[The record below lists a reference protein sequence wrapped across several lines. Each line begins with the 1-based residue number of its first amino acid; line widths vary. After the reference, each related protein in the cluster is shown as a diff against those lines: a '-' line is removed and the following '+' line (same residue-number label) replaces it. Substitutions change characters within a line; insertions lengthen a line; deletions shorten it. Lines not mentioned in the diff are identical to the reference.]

1 VCGIAGIY
9 AYHNKSPAVEKN
21 ELIRIR
27 DFMTSRGPD
36 NAGIWMSGNQR
47 VGLAHRRLSI
57 IDPSPSG
64 HQPMTRGTA
73 TITYNGEIYN
83 FRSLRETL
91 KQQGHMFNTES
102 DTEVLLALYQQHG
115 VEMAGYL
122 CGMYALAIWDAQ
134 KEKLIL
140 VRDPYGIK
148 PLYFCNDNGQFR
160 FASQVKALIAGGKVS
175 KEKDPAAEAAYL
187 MLGSV
192 PEPATIF
199 SSISV
204 LPAGCTLVL
213 DSSGIQYL
221 HQFDSIAETWDNAL
235 QHQSEPDSLRI
246 TAGFRDSVARHLVS
260 DVPVGVFLS
269 AGIDSGAI
277 AGLMSEV
284 AHRNIQS
291 ITLQFGEY
299 AGSEND
305 ESVLASEVAA
315 LYGISHTSRE
325 VSEHEFR
332 GDLTPFLDAMD
343 QPTIDGLNTWFIS
356 KAAAETGIKVMLSG
370 LGGDELMG
378 SYPSFRRI
386 PKWNR
391 SMKWTNKF
399 TWPGSVAEKLRKF
412 IPYGLFPPK
421 MWGLARFG
429 GTRAGAY
436 FLNRGVFMPWDLPDL
451 MDHDRLEAGLK
462 NLDLLAHIESCIP
475 ASSVGDVNKSGSR
488 TADSQA
494 AISSMESCLYMRN
507 QLLRDT
513 DWASMAHSIEVRTPL
528 VDFQLLKDLA
538 PRLLS
543 VENLDSKLCL
553 ANSPAKP
560 LPEGI
565 TRRSKTGFTTPIGSW
580 IESSRRLD
588 HWRSVP
594 ALSHAS
600 THWSRKYAF
609 SVLKEYCAGV

>member
-1 VCGIAGIY
+1 
-9 AYHNKSPAVEKN
+9 
-21 ELIRIR
+21 
-27 DFMTSRGPD
+27 
-36 NAGIWMSGNQR
+36 
-47 VGLAHRRLSI
+47 
-57 IDPSPSG
+57 
-64 HQPMTRGTA
+64 
-73 TITYNGEIYN
+73 
-83 FRSLRETL
+83 LREAL
-91 KQQGHMFNTES
+91 KQQGHVFNTES
-102 DTEVLLALYQQHG
+102 DTEVLLALYQHHG
-115 VEMAGYL
+115 FKMAGFL
-122 CGMYALAIWDAQ
+122 SGMFALAIWDAQ
-134 KEKLIL
+134 KEQLFL
-140 VRDPYGIK
+140 ARDPYGIK
-148 PLYFCNDNGQFR
+148 PLYFCNNKGEFR

-175 KEKDPAAEAAYL
+175 REQDPAAEAAYL

-213 DSSGIQYL
+213 DASGTQNL
-221 HQFDSIAETWDNAL
+221 HQFASIPDTWNKAL
-235 QHQSEPDSLRI
+235 QHQIEPDPVEIAS
-246 TAGFRDSVARHLVS
+246 GFRESVARHLVS

-284 AHRNIQS
+284 AHQNIES
-291 ITLQFGEY
+291 ITLKFEEY
-299 AGSEND
+299 ANSEND
-305 ESVLASEVAA
+305 ESILARQVAE
-315 LYGISHTSRE
+315 LYGISHTSRA
-325 VSEHEFR
+325 VSENEFR
-332 GDLTPFLDAMD
+332 TDLAHFLETMD

-356 KAAAETGIKVMLSG
+356 KAANETGIKVMLSG

-391 SMKWTNKF
+391 AMKWTNRV
-399 TWPGSVAEKLRKF
+399 TWPGSVIEKLRKF
-412 IPYGLFPPK
+412 LPYGLFPPK
-421 MWGLARFG
+421 MWGLARYG

-451 MDHDRLEAGLK
+451 MDHDRLEAGLES
-462 NLDLLAHIESCIP
+462 LELLAHIESFMP
-475 ASSVGDVNKSGSR
+475 ELSAGNANGSMSGA
-488 TADSQA
+488 TASQA
-494 AISSMESCLYMRN
+494 AVSSMESCLYMRN

-513 DWASMAHSIEVRTPL
+513 DWASMAHSVEVRTPL

-543 VENLDSKLCL
+543 VENLDSKLIL

-560 LPEGI
+560 LPESI
-565 TRRSKTGFTTPIGSW
+565 TRRSKTGFTTPIGNW
-580 IESSRRLD
+580 IESSRGLD

-609 SVLKEYCAGV
+609 SVLKEYCEEV